1 MTSVLDNETDV
12 VVFGKVNRGNDIVAG
27 RDIDCVADKV
37 AQQTRPRLRGE
48 GVATLV
54 GKVGLHDRG
63 RRLETIP

>member
-1 MTSVLDNETDV
+1 MTSVLNNETNV
-12 VVFGKVNRGNDIVAG
+12 VVLGKVNRSNDIVAG
-27 RDIDCVADKV
+27 RDVDCVADKV

>member
-12 VVFGKVNRGNDIVAG
+12 VLLGKVNGGNDIVAG

-37 AQQTRPRLRGE
+37 AQEAWPRLRGE

-63 RRLETIP
+63 GRLETIR